1 MKKNYLELKK
11 IWITHIEALF
21 LQNTCGKPSS
31 IQRQTIEIQK
41 EQSFLH
47 EFSET
52 IYPICIQI
60 KAKVQ
65 KLIEVGNK
73 PDGS

>member
-11 IWITHIEALF
+11 IWITHIQALF
-21 LQNTCGKPSS
+21 LHNTPGKPSC
-31 IQRQTIEIQK
+31 IRRLTIEIQK
-41 EQSFLH
+41 EQSFLN
-47 EFSET
+47 EFSEN
-52 IYPICIQI
+52 ICPICMQI

-73 PDGS
+73 PEGS

>member
-1 MKKNYLELKK
+1 MKKNYLEHKK
-11 IWITHIEALF
+11 IWITRIQSLF
-21 LQNTCGKPSS
+21 LPNTSGKPSS

-52 IYPICIQI
+52 ICPICMQI

-65 KLIEVGNK
+65 KLIEMGNK